1 MSLQKKH
8 AALPT
13 LVSLI
18 LLFPSLSLAC
28 DYPYMPSS
36 ELYEKASAIFVG
48 KVVESPW
55 KRTVDGTISTTGL
68 RSVRFLVQ
76 RMFRGV
82 VDAEVTISGFGD
94 CTYPF
99 LDGETY
105 LVHAVQRNGKL
116 DTGYPYRPLLLSDA
130 VEALKYIEEAV
141 ANRTPGLLIV
151 IPFLR
156 GRGGE
161 AVAIAATENLVV
173 HLQGSSGG
181 QFQERINPTRQY
193 EVVAPPGEY
202 SVWLELNGQVVS
214 DRKSVRLTQ
223 GKAMYQTLEGSL
235 DRQPR

>member
-1 MSLQKKH
+1 MHLQKKH

-18 LLFPSLSLAC
+18 LLFPSLCLAC
-28 DYPYMPSS
+28 DFSYMPSS

-55 KRTVDGTISTTGL
+55 KRTVDGTISITG
-68 RSVRFLVQ
+68 RQSVRFSVQ

-82 VDAEVTISGFGD
+82 VGAEVTISEFSD

-105 LVHAVQRNGKL
+105 LVHAFQRNGKL
-116 DTGYPYRPLLLSDA
+116 DTGSPWRPLLLSDA
-130 VEALKYIEEAV
+130 IEALKYIEGAL
-141 ANRTPGLLIV
+141 ANRTPGLLYGILL
-151 IPFLR
+151 LR
-156 GRGGE
+156 GSDGE
-161 AVAIAATENLVV
+161 AVAIASTENSVV

-181 QFQERINPTRQY
+181 RFQARINPTQYY

-202 SVWLELNGQVVS
+202 SVWLELNGRVVS
-214 DRKSVRLTQ
+214 DRKSVRLTH
-223 GKAMYQTLEGSL
+223 GKAMYQRLEGSL
-235 DRQPR
+235 DR